1 MVQSSTPNWLWRF
14 DAHHRLLMALGAAGI
29 VGLMLPR
36 SLSPGIRAL
45 ITWDAGILCL
55 LLLVWSVI
63 MTAHPNQIRRRAQT
77 DDTNRVVIAGLV
89 ISAAL
94 VSLFGIILLL
104 GTKGLPPAI
113 EALQIALT
121 LVAVV
126 ASWLIVHTMF
136 CLRYAHLYYS
146 PSDISKTEP
155 SGGLDFPIQNQ
166 SDQQS
171 DDRPA
176 YQPDYLDF
184 AYFSF
189 VVGMTAQVSDVEV
202 TSRSLRRLVLLHGLL
217 SFAFNTIVIAL
228 TVNIVSQLLS

>member
-1 MVQSSTPNWLWRF
+1 M
-14 DAHHRLLMALGAAGI
+14 
-29 VGLMLPR
+29 
-36 SLSPGIRAL
+36 
-45 ITWDAGILCL
+45 
-55 LLLVWSVI
+55 
-63 MTAHPNQIRRRAQT
+63 
-77 DDTNRVVIAGLV
+77 
-89 ISAAL
+89 
-94 VSLFGIILLL
+94 
-104 GTKGLPPAI
+104 

-171 DDRPA
+171 GQQPD

-202 TSRSLRRLVLLHGLL
+202 TSRSLRRLVLLHSLL